1 MALGSLVI
9 SAWVVLGSWVAIFP
23 GTIERVLGVSYGFKD
38 NWGVTR
44 TKFEVYTLVTL
55 AIIVGLG
62 LAGYAAGAKVRRA
75 SAFIEGE
82 TPGPAAP
89 VPTG

>member
-1 MALGSLVI
+1 M
-9 SAWVVLGSWVAIFP
+9 
-23 GTIERVLGVSYGFKD
+23 LGVSYEFKD

-62 LAGYAAGAKVRRA
+62 LAGYAAGAKVRRD
-75 SAFIEGE
+75 SATIDGA
-82 TPGPAAP
+82 TPGPSAP